1 MEDYYPGGLTFNS
14 YKRSY
19 SAAQNYLN
27 QGKERQPDLGWDD
40 FGARFYDP
48 TILRWL
54 AVDPHADRYVDYTPY
69 NYVYNNFPNAVD
81 LDGRDG
87 IVIVFPNYKV
97 DTESFLGKQPLGHAG
112 VLLIDNKTGLTKYYE
127 YGRYRTEDGTKGRV
141 RNVTVSNVVIGPD
154 GKPTSKSLN
163 KVLAQI
169 SKKSGQGGKIE
180 GAYIESDN
188 FDAMNDYAQSLLNE
202 STYGNEDYDENREP
216 YNLFNNNCGTF
227 ACDVVNQD
235 EDVNDKSPSV
245 LDPRPNSIIG
255 EYQDVY
261 DKVTYDPETGTTSY
275 SVNKK
280 YWQQILDMFNNN
292 DDEDN

>member
-1 MEDYYPGGLTFNS
+1 MYFYKVILFALGIFISINLHAQDDKEVGL
-14 YKRSY
+14 
-19 SAAQNYLN
+19 
-27 QGKERQPDLGWDD
+27 P
-40 FGARFYDP
+40 
-48 TILRWL
+48 
-54 AVDPHADRYVDYTPY
+54 
-69 NYVYNNFPNAVD
+69 NYVIPPPPDAAVFEQY
-81 LDGRDG
+81 
-87 IVIVFPNYKV
+87 VN
-97 DTESFLGKQPLGHAG
+97 QPVSLY
-112 VLLIDNKTGLTKYYE
+112 TG
-127 YGRYRTEDGTKGRV
+127 
-141 RNVTVSNVVIGPD
+141 
-154 GKPTSKSLN
+154 
-163 KVLAQI
+163 
-169 SKKSGQGGKIE
+169 SGQGGKIE

-202 STYGNEDYDENREP
+202 STFGNEDYDEDREP

-235 EDVNDKSPSV
+235 EDVNDKSPSI